1 MNGVSSIGRLLMFMG
16 IVLVAL
22 GDILTLDGRIPSI
35 GRLPGDILIKRG
47 NFTFY
52 FPITT
57 GIILSIILS
66 LLFALIGRR

>member
-1 MNGVSSIGRLLMFMG
+1 MFMG

-22 GDILTLDGRIPSI
+22 GDILTLDGRIHSI